1 MSQKEIMSS
10 KKKKS
15 RLGCSNVKGTPRPR
29 KLKKKK
35 KKKKRE
41 KKEKRKEE
49 AMLPRKKK

>member
-35 KKKKRE
+35 KKKKR
-41 KKEKRKEE
+41 KKG
-49 AMLPRKKK
+49 KKKRRGNVA